1 MKLVRDKIPE
11 IIRARGDWCSV
22 RPCKDQDEY
31 VWLLRRKLDE
41 EVGECHYKA
50 YQPGELE
57 EMADVLDV
65 LYALA
70 AARGWSPEEI
80 EAARQKKSAAN
91 GGFADRVVLEEWSSR
106 TGGGGEKK
114 ADE

>member
-22 RPCKDQDEY
+22 RLCKDHDEY

-50 YQPGELE
+50 HSSEELE
-57 EMADVLDV
+57 EMADVLEV

-70 AARGWSPEEI
+70 AARGWSPEDI

-91 GGFADRVVLEEWSSR
+91 GGFVDRIVLEEWSSR
-106 TGGGGEKK
+106 SGYSGGKK